1 MPRRSDFE
9 DSSSSS
15 SSSSS
20 RKRKRNSSRRQ
31 HDDDTDGSRGSR
43 RRVEYGSSCG
53 IRSLNEYQDRAIN
66 KDKKDKT
73 AKAYVEKGD
82 KSKAW
87 AGAKATDHRNGH
99 YSAGANAGAAALEE
113 GDHTVYRGRADASA
127 EFGLGGAIAEANAD
141 ATVYSYGDDDA
152 GRIDVAKGR
161 VGGGLGIGLGGA
173 KAKLEASVDA
183 VDINCKFSDNQ
194 GMDVNIG
201 LSADTGFEAG
211 LDGVSASVLGFGLK
225 AGRNT
230 GISTPFGGLSFK
242 LW

>member
-15 SSSSS
+15 S
-20 RKRKRNSSRRQ
+20 RRNSSRRQ
-31 HDDDTDGSRGSR
+31 HDDDNSSRGSR
-43 RRVEYGSSCG
+43 RRVGYGSSCG
-53 IRSLNEYQDRAIN
+53 IRSLNEYQDRLIN

-99 YSAGANAGAAALEE
+99 YSAGADAGASALEE
-113 GDHTVYRGRADASA
+113 GDHTAYRGRADASA
-127 EFGLGGAIAEANAD
+127 EVGLGGAIVEANAD
-141 ATVYSYGDDDA
+141 ATLYSYGDDDA

-161 VGGGLGIGLGGA
+161 VGGGLGIGPGGA

-183 VDINCKFSDNQ
+183 VDINCKFSEKQ
-194 GMDVNIG
+194 EMDVNIG

-211 LDGVSASVLGFGLK
+211 VDGVSASVLGFGLK